1 MHVTDAMQQNVADT
15 MGEQLK
21 CKKDENEEKMS
32 FFGITSQQKEKSAGS
47 LLPITFANIRV
58 AFCVVVK
65 LWSKPLLTIFFL
77 EIFQSCFQVE

>member
-21 CKKDENEEKMS
+21 CKKGENEEKMI

-47 LLPITFANIRV
+47 LLPITFANIIV
-58 AFCVVVK
+58 AFCVVVRIVVK
-65 LWSKPLLTIFFL
+65 SGFDHNYSQNLSELF
-77 EIFQSCFQVE
+77 SG

>member
-1 MHVTDAMQQNVADT
+1 

-21 CKKDENEEKMS
+21 CKKDENEEKMI
-32 FFGITSQQKEKSAGS
+32 FFGITSQYKEKSERAI
-47 LLPITFANIRV
+47 LPITFANIIV

-65 LWSKPLLTIFFL
+65 LWSKAVLTIFFL